1 MFLEIDRAFRIA
13 TTRSRWFEAMIDISQ
28 ASYLY
33 LLTHPELKSH
43 KVGIGTDGQ
52 DKGRMQRYIDQ
63 GWVSHGIWRHSDKRK
78 TFQWERE
85 IFAQLQLRFE
95 RDGKS
100 KSGFV
105 GKSDK
110 HWFEGISAD
119 AISVP
124 DLAVL
129 ISKVAGRAP

>member
-1 MFLEIDRAFRIA
+1 
-13 TTRSRWFEAMIDISQ
+13 MIDIVQ
-28 ASYLY
+28 ASYLN
-33 LLTHPELKSH
+33 LLTHPGQKVH
-43 KVGIGTDGQ
+43 KVGIGTVGK
-52 DKGRMQRYIDQ
+52 DKGRMQGYIDQ

-95 RDGKS
+95 RDGIS

-110 HWFEGISAD
+110 HWFEAISAD
-119 AISVP
+119 AISVR
-124 DLAVL
+124 DLADL
-129 ISKVAGRAP
+129 ISKVVGRTP